1 MKIMNFL
8 TLQSS
13 PILYCLFPPSLIYV
27 PLMQLQ
33 VWDSAINTSPLK
45 NVQYYEHYYKSLS
58 FWKPLL

>member
-13 PILYCLFPPSLIYV
+13 PILYCLFPPRFIYV

-33 VWDSAINTSPLK
+33 VWASATNISPLK
-45 NVQYYEHYYKSLS
+45 NVQYYENYHKS
-58 FWKPLL
+58 F